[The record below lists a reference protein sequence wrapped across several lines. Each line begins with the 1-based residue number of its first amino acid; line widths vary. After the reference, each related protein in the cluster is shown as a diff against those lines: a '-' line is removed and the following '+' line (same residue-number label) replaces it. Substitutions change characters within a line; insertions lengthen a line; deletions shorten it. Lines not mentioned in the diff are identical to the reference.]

1 MPASARPVPAEVDLA
16 LRRQQADAF
25 LSFSRITRQVERRVA
40 ELLHAHGLADV
51 TPAQANVLMVLF
63 QARAPLTARHV
74 ADAMS
79 LSQPTI
85 GRFIHALERE
95 GWVERRP
102 DPADSRAML
111 LRPTKKAFAA
121 LPRFIAVSNALLD
134 EAFAGCGP
142 ATVRRIGRTL
152 ERILGNLSAS
162 RGDGEGPGD
171 DGCGPGA
178 RRL

>member
-1 MPASARPVPAEVDLA
+1 MPAAARPVPAEVDLA
-16 LRRQQADAF
+16 MRRQQADAF
-25 LSFSRITRQVERRVA
+25 LSFSRITRRVERRVA
-40 ELLHAHGLADV
+40 ELLEAHGLADV

-85 GRFIHALERE
+85 GRFVHALERE

-102 DPADSRAML
+102 DPADSRAL
-111 LRPTKKAFAA
+111 HVRPTKKAFAA
-121 LPRFIAVSNALLD
+121 LPRFIEVSNALLD
-134 EAFAGCGP
+134 EAFAGFSP
-142 ATVRRIGRTL
+142 AMVRRIARTV
-152 ERILGNLSAS
+152 ERILGNLSGES
-162 RGDGEGPGD
+162 GDPHPAD
-171 DGCGPGA
+171 ADGCGPGA